1 MTDHTKPLA
10 RIIARMQAHHDANV
24 TQIYDGFE
32 PARRALRDPK
42 SPGEVRDAAV
52 EVLLYSNDPNDR
64 DMVNQHIR
72 NDGMAPLADLRNGG
86 LFEPPRINIAAYL
99 ALCVFLGM
107 AASASVL
114 ALLL

>member
-10 RIIARMQAHHDANV
+10 RIIARMQAHYDSNV

-42 SPGEVRDAAV
+42 SSGEVRDAAV
-52 EVLLYSNDPNDR
+52 AVLLYSNDPADR
-64 DMVNQHIR
+64 SMVNQHIR
-72 NDGMAPLADLRNGG
+72 NDGMPRFAELRDGG
-86 LFEPPRINIAAYL
+86 LFETPRINIAAYV
-99 ALCVFLGM
+99 ALCVFLGL
-107 AASASVL
+107 AAAAFIF

>member
-10 RIIARMQAHHDANV
+10 RIIERMQAHHDANF

-32 PARRALRDPK
+32 PARRAMRDPK
-42 SPGEVRDAAV
+42 SSGEVRWAAV
-52 EVLLYSNDPNDR
+52 EVLLYSNDPADR
-64 DMVNQHIR
+64 DMVNEYIH
-72 NDGMAPLADLRNGG
+72 NDGVPRFAELRDGG
-86 LFEPPRINIAAYL
+86 LFETPRINIAAYV

-107 AASASVL
+107 AAAASVF

>member
-10 RIIARMQAHHDANV
+10 RIIERMQAHQDANV

-32 PARRALRDPK
+32 PARRAMRDPK
-42 SPGEVRDAAV
+42 SSGEVRDAAV
-52 EVLLYSNDPNDR
+52 AVLLYSNDPNDR

-72 NDGMAPLADLRNGG
+72 NDGLPHFADMRDGG

-107 AASASVL
+107 AAAASVFGM
-114 ALLL
+114 LL

>member
-10 RIIARMQAHHDANV
+10 RIIARMQAHQDANV

-32 PARRALRDPK
+32 PARRAMRDPK
-42 SPGEVRDAAV
+42 SSGEVRDAAV
-52 EVLLYSNDPNDR
+52 AVLLYSHDPNDR
-64 DMVNQHIR
+64 AMVNNHIR
-72 NDGMAPLADLRNGG
+72 RDGMPRFADLRDGG
-86 LFEPPRINIAAYL
+86 LFEPPRINIAAYV

-107 AASASVL
+107 AAAASVF